1 MEKQWLWEK
10 AYRITLGNLSHLGG
24 RMHGSLPCSP
34 TLPCFVVLAYRALIL
49 YLQHMA
55 RVTVMMAM
63 RIMIMMLMAAAMT
76 TA

>member
-1 MEKQWLWEK
+1 MALGESILHFGK
-10 AYRITLGNLSHLGG
+10 AGEGDF
-24 RMHGSLPCSP
+24 PCSP

-63 RIMIMMLMAAAMT
+63 RIMIMMLMA
-76 TA
+76 TATATA